1 MSAEAEVAAL
11 HAEIAALHA
20 MLAEREKRWE
30 QRFHDQDR
38 TLQTALH
45 SAKEAVE
52 KAETAQE
59 RRLDHLNQFR
69 EQSRDEQRK
78 FATKEVVYPRLDR
91 LESIAAKMAGAV
103 GVLALIGVS
112 NLIKIWTG

>member
-1 MSAEAEVAAL
+1 MTINAESEIKSL
-11 HAEIAALHA
+11 HVL
-20 MLAEREKRWE
+20 LAEREKRWE
-30 QRFHDQDR
+30 QRFHDQEK
-38 TLQTALH
+38 TLQTALTV
-45 SAKEAVE
+45 AKEAVD

-91 LESIAAKMAGAV
+91 LESIAAKMAGGMV
-103 GVLALIGVS
+103 VVALIGVS
-112 NLIKIWTG
+112 NIIKIW